1 MVVSSSPLAAQYQ
14 PDIKVLPFEFTPQV
28 GYRSVMNFAT
38 EPTVEGTTAKV
49 VLESSPSKA
58 LAFGFR
64 LNDEDV
70 VEIRWVRQD
79 TQVRVTGPVVPPF
92 KQRVTLDQFHLDCSH
107 EYIVREWPEW
117 ARPYIM
123 ASVGATHISSTTNLA
138 SATRFSFGLGA
149 GIKIFPSPRFGFKVQ
164 AEWLPLWI
172 TQKATAVCSG
182 GCLVRFSGQLASQG
196 EVTAGPVFR
205 F

>member
-1 MVVSSSPLAAQYQ
+1 MGFTSDPGEDGVVSEFSFRNSPAY
-14 PDIKVLPFEFTPQV
+14 
-28 GYRSVMNFAT
+28 GFA
-38 EPTVEGTTAKV
+38 V
-49 VLESSPSKA
+49 
-58 LAFGFR
+58 GFR
-64 LNDEDV
+64 AHDEDV
-70 VEIRWVRQD
+70 VEFRWSRQD
-79 TQVRVTGPVVPPF
+79 TKIGPTGERVI
-92 KQRVTLDQFHLDCSH
+92 LNQFHLDCSH
-107 EYIVREWPEW
+107 EYIVDEWPAW